1 MGGSKIIAPA
11 FVAVLTIAASGNASA
26 SPDPTGIWIND
37 TGRGAI
43 EIKHCGDALCG
54 NVVWVK
60 NAADM
65 NGCGKQIIGNV
76 SPVGNGRWDNGWIYS
91 PERGRKYNVE
101 ITPLK
106 DGKLR
111 VTGYAG
117 LKFLSKTMIWTRAP
131 EDLKLCTDTV
141 AKAEPPQAASPKSA
155 TESSTPAPAATPPKA
170 NADAAEKPVTPTP
183 DEKSATAPASP
194 ASPPDASAKATD
206 SAKTAK
212 TPEAQAAQKKDPPAN
227 AAPDDQGAT
236 ADNNDAGDADGGTK
250 SFKLGNLDLGNVLTR
265 TKSGRCKLDLP
276 WVKVQFNCDGD

>member
-43 EIKHCGDALCG
+43 EIKHCGDVLCG

-60 NAADM
+60 NEADM

-206 SAKTAK
+206 TAK
-212 TPEAQAAQKKDPPAN
+212 APEAQSAQKKDPPAN
-227 AAPDDQGAT
+227 AAPDDEGAT
-236 ADNNDAGDADGGTK
+236 ADNNKDAGDADGGTK

>member
-60 NAADM
+60 NEADM

-170 NADAAEKPVTPTP
+170 NADAAEKPVTPAP
-183 DEKSATAPASP
+183 DEKSATA
-194 ASPPDASAKATD
+194 
-206 SAKTAK
+206 
-212 TPEAQAAQKKDPPAN
+212 AQAAQKKDPPAN
-227 AAPDDQGAT
+227 AAPNKDAT
-236 ADNNDAGDADGGTK
+236 ADNNDADDADGGTK